1 MNAPILLWIYIGLL
15 VVGGM
20 VGLLKAGSKASLI
33 ASVLCAVPLI
43 LCQLGVFPFAYS
55 TWILLVLL
63 VLFAFRL
70 AKSKKMMPSGVLV
83 LATLATLALLQ
94 FIK

>member
-1 MNAPILLWIYIGLL
+1 MNASILLWIYIGLL

-43 LCQLGVFPFAYS
+43 LCQLGVVPFAYS

>member
-1 MNAPILLWIYIGLL
+1 MNGPVILWIYIVLL
-15 VVGGM
+15 IVGGM

-43 LCQLGVFPFAYS
+43 LCNIGVIRFQWS
-55 TWILLVLL
+55 TWILLALL
-63 VLFAFRL
+63 VMFAFRV
-70 AKSKKMMPSGVLV
+70 AKSKKMMPNGMLV
-83 LATLATLALLQ
+83 LLTLATLVALQ

>member
-1 MNAPILLWIYIGLL
+1 MNASILLWIYIGLL
-15 VVGGM
+15 IVGGM

-43 LCQLGVFPFAYS
+43 LCQLKVFPFAS
-55 TWILLVLL
+55 ATWILLVLL

-70 AKSKKMMPSGVLV
+70 AKSKKMMPNGVLV

-94 FIK
+94 FVK